1 MKTIIRVNFDASCDN
16 NSKFKFMGIGIAV
29 FVNEEYREDLSIME
43 MYGTNGTNNIAEWR
57 GLELALEHCSKLV
70 ETYPEASIS
79 IYGDSQLVVRQF
91 NGIYRIKQE
100 NFKPFFRSCK
110 KLVSGDIGKHIK
122 RVEWIPREQNK
133 EADRLSK
140 KVVSE
145 FIEENNMI

>member
-1 MKTIIRVNFDASCDN
+1 MKTIIRVNMDASCDN
-16 NSKFKFMGIGIAV
+16 NSKFKFMGIGVAV

-57 GLELALEHCSKLV
+57 GLELALEHCSKLIGI
-70 ETYPEASIS
+70 YPNASIS

-91 NGIYRIKQE
+91 NGMYRVKQE
-100 NFKPFFRSCK
+100 HLKPFFRSCK
-110 KLVSGDIGKHIK
+110 KLILGDIGRHIK